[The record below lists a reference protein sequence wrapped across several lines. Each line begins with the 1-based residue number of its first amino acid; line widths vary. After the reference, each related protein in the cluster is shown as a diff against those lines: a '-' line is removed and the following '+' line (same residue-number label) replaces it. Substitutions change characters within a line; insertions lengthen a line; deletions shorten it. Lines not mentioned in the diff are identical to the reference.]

1 MENRDSHQND
11 AKMTPLE
18 VAQSVAAAA
27 FGVQSSRNQARD
39 FSKGSAKTF
48 IIAGVIG
55 TLLFIATV
63 ATVVMLVL
71 R

>member
-1 MENRDSHQND
+1 MEDRDSHQND

-27 FGVQSSRNQARD
+27 FGVQSSKNQVRD
-39 FSKGSAKTF
+39 FSRGSAQTF
-48 IIAGVIG
+48 ILAGVIG
-55 TLLFIATV
+55 TVLFIATV
-63 ATVVMLVL
+63 MTVVMLVL